1 MLHFITLLI
10 IMYLGRNDTNHE
22 RSDFFLR
29 KNTWLAFQFINFHKY
44 NWSQSKN
51 GHMHV
56 HTSPTAFADCLFRW
70 PETQISAHMIYPA
83 VLKARVL
90 RNIQTPLC
98 LHMVARV
105 YVFVKLQDARACVCA
120 CVFSRYFTSS
130 FTTTHTPSHQG
141 AKQNNGAGQ
150 AIGLAGV
157 SLLSVSLCLCSI
169 SLSSLFKIINVVHVL
184 KTMEKPTTVGLRRG
198 KLTQKW
204 QHEKLMTMWIRKTK
218 TKKHTDYMFL
228 FSPCNIQYRLF
239 FLVIEQILVKIPVSV
254 LLISI
259 CIKMPPVCIFF
270 YSFFVFFFFL
280 FFLHTLYFEFDL
292 LLLGFWE
299 KKSPWCTLSSFQTH
313 WDTRIHKFSAH
324 PTNLQAVHLGTA
336 LTLTHANTNRCN
348 THSHSPAYESMVH
361 TIKKTKNCLGS
372 MQTLS
377 FVVRW
382 SLIRSYNSYNTM
394 TTCKI
399 THTNTRSMKTTQRY
413 TAGLIS
419 FGGID

>member
-1 MLHFITLLI
+1 
-10 IMYLGRNDTNHE
+10 
-22 RSDFFLR
+22 
-29 KNTWLAFQFINFHKY
+29 
-44 NWSQSKN
+44 
-51 GHMHV
+51 MHV

-198 KLTQKW
+198 KLTQK
-204 QHEKLMTMWIRKTK
+204 
-218 TKKHTDYMFL
+218 
-228 FSPCNIQYRLF
+228 
-239 FLVIEQILVKIPVSV
+239 
-254 LLISI
+254 
-259 CIKMPPVCIFF
+259 
-270 YSFFVFFFFL
+270 
-280 FFLHTLYFEFDL
+280 
-292 LLLGFWE
+292 
-299 KKSPWCTLSSFQTH
+299 
-313 WDTRIHKFSAH
+313 
-324 PTNLQAVHLGTA
+324 
-336 LTLTHANTNRCN
+336 
-348 THSHSPAYESMVH
+348 
-361 TIKKTKNCLGS
+361 
-372 MQTLS
+372 
-377 FVVRW
+377 
-382 SLIRSYNSYNTM
+382 
-394 TTCKI
+394 
-399 THTNTRSMKTTQRY
+399 
-413 TAGLIS
+413 
-419 FGGID
+419 

>member
-1 MLHFITLLI
+1 MEP
-10 IMYLGRNDTNHE
+10 R
-22 RSDFFLR
+22 
-29 KNTWLAFQFINFHKY
+29 
-44 NWSQSKN
+44 
-51 GHMHV
+51 
-56 HTSPTAFADCLFRW
+56 

-105 YVFVKLQDARACVCA
+105 YVFVELQDARACVCA

-169 SLSSLFKIINVVHVL
+169 SLSSLFKIINGVHVL
-184 KTMEKPTTVGLRRG
+184 KTMEKPTTVGLRRV

-239 FLVIEQILVKIPVSV
+239 FLVIEQILVKFPVSV

-270 YSFFVFFFFL
+270 ILSLFSFSLFFSFSLCILNLTSFFWGFGKKIPLMYPVIFSDTL
-280 FFLHTLYFEFDL
+280 RHTDTQILR
-292 LLLGFWE
+292 
-299 KKSPWCTLSSFQTH
+299 SPHQPSGGAPGYSSHTH
-313 WDTRIHKFSAH
+313 
-324 PTNLQAVHLGTA
+324 
-336 LTLTHANTNRCN
+336 
-348 THSHSPAYESMVH
+348 
-361 TIKKTKNCLGS
+361 
-372 MQTLS
+372 
-377 FVVRW
+377 
-382 SLIRSYNSYNTM
+382 
-394 TTCKI
+394 TCK
-399 THTNTRSMKTTQRY
+399 HTPM
-413 TAGLIS
+413 
-419 FGGID
+419 

>member
-1 MLHFITLLI
+1 MFTRHPQLSLI
-10 IMYLGRNDTNHE
+10 AYSDGTSAWDPNICTHDLSCCPQGPSVEKYSDT
-22 RSDFFLR
+22 
-29 KNTWLAFQFINFHKY
+29 I
-44 NWSQSKN
+44 
-51 GHMHV
+51 V
-56 HTSPTAFADCLFRW
+56 
-70 PETQISAHMIYPA
+70 SAHGCES
-83 VLKARVL
+83 VCFCKAAGYTCV
-90 RNIQTPLC
+90 
-98 LHMVARV
+98 
-105 YVFVKLQDARACVCA
+105 CVCA

-169 SLSSLFKIINVVHVL
+169 SLSSLFKIINVVHIL
-184 KTMEKPTTVGLRRG
+184 KTMEKPTTVGLRRV

-239 FLVIEQILVKIPVSV
+239 FLVIEQILVKFPVSV

-270 YSFFVFFFFL
+270 ILSLFSFSSFFSFSLCILNLTSFFW
-280 FFLHTLYFEFDL
+280 
-292 LLLGFWE
+292 GFG

-336 LTLTHANTNRCN
+336 LTLAHANTHRCN

-361 TIKKTKNCLGS
+361 TIKKKL
-372 MQTLS
+372 
-377 FVVRW
+377 
-382 SLIRSYNSYNTM
+382 
-394 TTCKI
+394 
-399 THTNTRSMKTTQRY
+399 KTAWAVCRP
-413 TAGLIS
+413 
-419 FGGID
+419 